1 MGSDCEPK
9 CNAAEAFVCVYAP
22 LACALYRQAIT
33 GLRVCVY
40 AYTSMRV
47 CVYIYCIYIYTQ
59 ICVCVCVYAC
69 MRVCATR
76 VRTFSARKKRV
87 LIQHPFLIL
96 LSVSLLFIL
105 STRTQ
110 YSLTNADTTTLGKK
124 GGGEHVDT
132 DSPRHPYPTQNH
144 TVQCAHEPTAPT
156 YQQPPPSSWH
166 WRHWRR
172 QTALVDPK
180 PKLKRPKTKLKN

>member
-1 MGSDCEPK
+1 MC
-9 CNAAEAFVCVYAP
+9 VCA
-22 LACALYRQAIT
+22 T
-33 GLRVCVY
+33 RVCTLSASNY
-40 AYTSMRV
+40 GSACMRV
-47 CVYIYCIYIYTQ
+47 RVYEYACVCIYIYCIYIYTQ
-59 ICVCVCVYAC
+59 ICACVCVYAC

-156 YQQPPPSSWH
+156 YQQPPPSS
-166 WRHWRR
+166 
-172 QTALVDPK
+172 
-180 PKLKRPKTKLKN
+180 